1 MTDAK
6 CLRIHLTGDT
16 LVILFSYIESVC
28 PYLLVI
34 QNLCIVESGKFYGG
48 RKTKGIV
55 PALLL
60 QKCLNFKAY
69 QKRCQSARKE
79 IDNFAPLR

>member
-1 MTDAK
+1 M
-6 CLRIHLTGDT
+6 
-16 LVILFSYIESVC
+16 
-28 PYLLVI
+28 
-34 QNLCIVESGKFYGG
+34 ESGKFYGG

-69 QKRCQSARKE
+69 QKQCQSARKE